1 MQVVQVGVP
10 RPDFADTLGK
20 MREWLD
26 RNDCSL
32 VRFETK
38 GDGETI
44 SIKVRFDRDDL
55 AEAFRQAFA
64 GSYSD

>member
-1 MQVVQVGVP
+1 MTAPLSG
-10 RPDFADTLGK
+10 
-20 MREWLD
+20 
-26 RNDCSL
+26 
-32 VRFETK
+32 FETK

-44 SIKVRFDRDDL
+44 SIKVQFDRDDL